1 MNSKEMCPRL
11 LILQEVIGDLLYN
24 LIVSC
29 YWKHG
34 VPFDIVQELNVVSSP
49 IHILSKSVIG
59 ISSMQK
65 LASYV
70 FALSLVLS

>member
-29 YWKHG
+29 YWKQGIPPSGITHS
-34 VPFDIVQELNVVSSP
+34 LNVNWE
-49 IHILSKSVIG
+49 
-59 ISSMQK
+59 
-65 LASYV
+65 
-70 FALSLVLS
+70 